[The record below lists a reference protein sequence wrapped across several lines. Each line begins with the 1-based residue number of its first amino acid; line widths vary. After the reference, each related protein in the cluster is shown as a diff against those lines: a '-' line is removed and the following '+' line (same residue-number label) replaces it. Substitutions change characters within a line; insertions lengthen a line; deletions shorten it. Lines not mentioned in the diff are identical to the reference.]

1 MAALHS
7 SITHSPVAIYS
18 TFQHACVHIACRHYV
33 LSLLLHRTSANR
45 ISIDITILLSLF
57 TGIPDPP
64 YDMKFVN
71 ATHNSITLQWT
82 AGFDGGSPQWFQVRY
97 SETGEEG
104 QKYEDVMP
112 PNSAV
117 YTIKG
122 MCHLLKGAQ
131 VQHM

>member
-1 MAALHS
+1 MTDVTCWS
-7 SITHSPVAIYS
+7 SWSLESGYLFILNVLR
-18 TFQHACVHIACRHYV
+18 HAEYRRP
-33 LSLLLHRTSANR
+33 LG
-45 ISIDITILLSLF
+45 

-64 YDMKFVN
+64 YDMRYVN
-71 ATHNSITLQWT
+71 ATHNSITIQWT

-97 SETGEEG
+97 SETGQEG

-122 MCHLLKGAQ
+122 ACRRLNKETFFFVG
-131 VQHM
+131 